1 MKRVRS
7 EIEIVRGAT
16 KIGNPIR
23 PTIGYV
29 SSVVAATRSGG
40 CGFWYG
46 LGMVHTALNCQECPG
61 GGDPSWVHALRR
73 VSRGSREGAR
83 LPPLGV
89 VDPREWPGTP
99 LRPVPHPSRA
109 LLTSAPRA

>member
-46 LGMVHTALNCQECPG
+46 LGMMHTSLNCQNCPAWENR
-61 GGDPSWVHALRR
+61 SWVHALRR
-73 VSRGSREGAR
+73 MSRVSRKRSR
-83 LPPLGV
+83 LSL
-89 VDPREWPGTP
+89 
-99 LRPVPHPSRA
+99 
-109 LLTSAPRA
+109 